1 MVNKDPLKVMMFVCS
16 GNTCRSPMAEGF
28 MNHFLKIH
36 GLDGIWGA
44 SSSGTMAIDGLP
56 ANGLAVRVM
65 SENGIDI
72 SRHRSKPAGSWEPPE
87 DSLFLGMTRDHV
99 NCLRN
104 LFPRRRGA
112 VCLLGE
118 ASRPFYVGDII
129 EVPDPFGG
137 RLASYREIAGVSREM
152 SMGLLNS
159 RRDH

>member
-104 LFPRRRGA
+104 LFPRRRGRSVYLA
-112 VCLLGE
+112 RPPVRSTRGTYSKFQTPLE
-118 ASRPFYVGDII
+118 AAWPVT
-129 EVPDPFGG
+129 G
-137 RLASYREIAGVSREM
+137 RLPGSSVR
-152 SMGLLNS
+152 
-159 RRDH
+159 